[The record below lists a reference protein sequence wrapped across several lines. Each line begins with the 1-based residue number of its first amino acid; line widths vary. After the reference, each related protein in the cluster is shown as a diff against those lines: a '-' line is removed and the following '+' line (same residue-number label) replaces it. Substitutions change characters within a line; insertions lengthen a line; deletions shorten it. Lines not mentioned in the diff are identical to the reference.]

1 MSFTSSTTPDGWLG
15 FELGVLR
22 RLKFT
27 SVAVPFTGEPE
38 IESGIFVVDKQ
49 VCWDELCLTDWM
61 NLHSDFWYRYVLG
74 DKDTFYLSWRKRGR
88 VFSLGPEPHR
98 FTACVTRHFWF
109 DQKPLADH
117 REGTSKYRMPT
128 KVKNLRVLSRYGGRS
143 VLKDIYDEVAQRFVV
158 TNFHEHVR
166 YLGEL
171 ARFWTAEG
179 N

>member
-1 MSFTSSTTPDGWLG
+1 
-15 FELGVLR
+15 
-22 RLKFT
+22 
-27 SVAVPFTGEPE
+27 
-38 IESGIFVVDKQ
+38 
-49 VCWDELCLTDWM
+49 
-61 NLHSDFWYRYVLG
+61 
-74 DKDTFYLSWRKRGR
+74 
-88 VFSLGPEPHR
+88 
-98 FTACVTRHFWF
+98 
-109 DQKPLADH
+109 
-117 REGTSKYRMPT
+117 MPT